1 MKIPA
6 TAPLRRQA
14 EPFDDPDWIY
24 EIKHDGFRA
33 LAVIEQGRC
42 RFVSRK
48 HQPLSGFQ
56 AISEALVQKVKARTA
71 ILDGELVVA
80 DEHGRTV
87 FASMMKRGRHDIRYF
102 AFDLLWLNGIDLREV
117 PLLRRKAQLKRI
129 LPSRSAHVLY
139 VDHTMGDGRWLYQ
152 CACEMDLEG
161 IVAKHKASPY
171 SNRLSR
177 SSWIKIKNPEYSQKE
192 GRHEWF
198 DRLRKKPR
206 KA

>member
-56 AISEALVQKVKARTA
+56 AISEALVQEVKARTA

-117 PLLRRKAQLKRI
+117 PLLPAETDSTFPLC
-129 LPSRSAHVLY
+129 PCSVCGSY
-139 VDHTMGDGRWLYQ
+139 DGRRPMVVSVCL
-152 CACEMDLEG
+152 
-161 IVAKHKASPY
+161 
-171 SNRLSR
+171 
-177 SSWIKIKNPEYSQKE
+177 
-192 GRHEWF
+192 
-198 DRLRKKPR
+198 
-206 KA
+206 